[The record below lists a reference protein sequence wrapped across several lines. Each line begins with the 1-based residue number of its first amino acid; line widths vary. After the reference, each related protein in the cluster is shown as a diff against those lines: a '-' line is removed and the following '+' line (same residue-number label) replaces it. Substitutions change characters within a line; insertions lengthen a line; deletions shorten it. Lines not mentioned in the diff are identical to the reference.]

1 MIGKKYHTL
10 VIMPSTPGKKIIKF
24 ALPSFCWRIFF
35 VIMAAILCWAGLGT
49 WSLYQHKQITDR
61 SLRLLKE
68 SLLAKSQLE
77 DKKQKIEYLNSQL
90 EKIRRQSVYIRN
102 FLGLEPQGKAKGKL
116 GQGGKEVSPRA
127 FSIPPSL
134 PSDPEVSSERL
145 SFAYSNLPCS
155 LSRQDITQLHTDLD
169 RIIETLENK
178 QKEMEHTP
186 SISPVDPRKSWI
198 SSVFGM
204 RISPFTGRKHFHL
217 GIDIAGWKGT
227 PIMAPAKGRVN
238 LVRKWGALGLMVRIR
253 HNSTYTTEYGHLLK
267 SAVKKGQYVERGDII
282 GYMGNSGRS
291 TGYHVHYGIKKNRKH
306 VNPFPYMMDWDRNYY
321 LLAAG
326 GKGAG
331 KK

>member
-35 VIMAAILCWAGLGT
+35 VIMAAILFWAGLGT

-102 FLGLEPQGKAKGKL
+102 FLGLEPQSKAKGKL
-116 GQGGKEVSPRA
+116 GQGGKEVSPWA

-134 PSDPEVSSERL
+134 PSDPEVNTEQL
-145 SFAYSNLPCS
+145 SFTYSNLPCS

-169 RIIETLENK
+169 RIIETLENR

-238 LVRKWGALGLMVRIR
+238 LVRKWGALGLVVRIR

-291 TGYHVHYGIKKNRKH
+291 TGYHVHYGLKKNRKH

-326 GKGAG
+326 GKGA
-331 KK
+331 KKK

>member
-35 VIMAAILCWAGLGT
+35 VIMAAILFWAGLGT

-77 DKKQKIEYLNSQL
+77 DKKQKIEYLNNQL

-134 PSDPEVSSERL
+134 PSDPEVNTEQL
-145 SFAYSNLPCS
+145 SFAYSNLLCS

-169 RIIETLENK
+169 RIIETLENR

-198 SSVFGM
+198 SSVFGI

-238 LVRKWGALGLMVRIR
+238 LVRKWGALGLVVRIR

-291 TGYHVHYGIKKNRKH
+291 TGYHVHYGLKKNRKH

-326 GKGAG
+326 GKGA
-331 KK
+331 KKK